1 MVLEELVVAQDRVVL
16 TLQEG
21 EDQEMVEMEMELVVQ
36 VEVAVDLWRKQ
47 SLVFQEM
54 TIPSLR
60 KCPKHPSCVMAKL
73 MVVTM
78 LTQKLSARLSTFVP
92 TMEMVEEQNTVS
104 SVLMEQFSSSNT
116 LSVTGGSMWTALLLS
131 LCTL

>member
-1 MVLEELVVAQDRVVL
+1 M
-16 TLQEG
+16 
-21 EDQEMVEMEMELVVQ
+21 VVQ
-36 VEVAVDLWRKQ
+36 VPITSTLLDLVEVEVETVALVEMVMGLVEVTVHLVPWKKQ

-60 KCPKHPSCVMAKL
+60 KCLKHPSCVMAKL
-73 MVVTM
+73 MVATM

-131 LCTL
+131 RCTL

>member
-1 MVLEELVVAQDRVVL
+1 MG

-21 EDQEMVEMEMELVVQ
+21 EMVEMEMELVVQ

-60 KCPKHPSCVMAKL
+60 KCLKHPSCVMAKL
-73 MVVTM
+73 MVATM
-78 LTQKLSARLSTFVP
+78 LIQKLSARLSTSVP
-92 TMEMVEEQNTVS
+92 MMEMVEEQNTVS

-116 LSVTGGSMWTALLLS
+116 LSVTGGSMLTALLLS